1 MPEDEKPGGF
11 GSIPGDLFD
20 GLINYFDQTPPLS
33 AALEPFRKQIL
44 VQLAKT
50 EHAAANA
57 KKDPYGV
64 DVVFKC
70 MAIQSDFLTA
80 QNATLP
86 DPVRAQA
93 MNNIVA
99 TLTALKGLWV
109 P

>member
-1 MPEDEKPGGF
+1 MAEEQKPGGF
-11 GSIPGDLFD
+11 GSLPDDLFG
-20 GLINYFDQTPPLS
+20 GLISYFDTTPPLS

-57 KKDPYGV
+57 KKDPY
-64 DVVFKC
+64 VVEVTFKC
-70 MAIQSDFLTA
+70 LSIQSNFEIAKDASL
-80 QNATLP
+80 L

-93 MNNIVA
+93 MGNIVGA
-99 TLTALKGLWV
+99 LTTLKTLWV

>member
-1 MPEDEKPGGF
+1 MPDEEKSGGF
-11 GSIPGDLFD
+11 GSLPGDLFD
-20 GLINYFDQTPPLS
+20 LLINYFDTTGPL

-44 VQLAKT
+44 VQLART

-57 KKDPYGV
+57 EKDPYGV

-70 MAIQSDFLTA
+70 MQIHADFLIA
-80 QNATLP
+80 RDGALP

-93 MNNIVA
+93 MTSIVT
-99 TLTALKGLWV
+99 TLNALKVLWV